1 MTLRN
6 RADFIGS
13 TAFFTQE
20 SCFCGIN
27 ATEYCM
33 MEYMYNEYTSDK
45 ATVRNISILPET
57 GVTKIYSI
65 KYRGRVLM
73 IIELDSKSRMV
84 NYIEATYVYGHAA
97 ALLNTYR
104 ERIIRRF
111 TKQPEQETEADRLAL
126 RLINYSEKSDSM
138 ERQLSLALTSMI
150 RMPSVNGLEE
160 QRRRGIIWS

>member
-13 TAFFTQE
+13 TVFFTQE
-20 SCFCGIN
+20 SCFCEIN
-27 ATEYCM
+27 ATEYYM
-33 MEYMYNEYTSDK
+33 MEYIYNEYTSDK

-73 IIELDSKSRMV
+73 IIELDSKSRIV
-84 NYIEATYVYGHAA
+84 NYIEVTGVYSRAA
-97 ALLNTYR
+97 ATLLNTYR
-104 ERIIRRF
+104 ERIIRRY

-126 RLINYSEKSDSM
+126 RLINYPEKSDFM

-150 RMPSVNGLEE
+150 RMPSINGLEE
-160 QRRRGIIWS
+160 QRRRGII